1 MKRLN
6 EEPGLPFKQ
15 GDTREDGFRFDGYV
29 SSVTRATGFFKEMWR
44 SPEGYKKRMERRAYN
59 KKVMCQR
66 VTDVIDKIK
75 IGDQSWLDD
84 IPEEIKVE
92 VEKKGI
98 LKYNGCT
105 ICGHDNPKH
114 LDFHHRIKTLKDKD
128 IGSFFRT
135 SFLQF
140 LKAYQEMFKC
150 DVYCAHHHRDIER
163 SMKNRSA
170 IKEKQNEHG
179 TTTEIRK
186 TA

>member
-6 EEPGLPFKQ
+6 KETGKPFKQ

-29 SSVTRATGFFKEMWR
+29 TTVKRSTGFFKEMWR
-44 SPEGYKKRMERRAYN
+44 SPEGYKKRIKRKAYN
-59 KKVMCQR
+59 KQVMSQR

-84 IPEEIKVE
+84 ISEEIRVE

-98 LKYNGCT
+98 LEYNGCT

-114 LDFHHRIKTLKDKD
+114 LDFHHRVKTLKDKD
-128 IGSFFRT
+128 VGSYFKT
-135 SFLQF
+135 SFRQF
-140 LKAYQEMFKC
+140 LKAYEEMFKC

-163 SMKNRSA
+163 EMKNRSTL
-170 IKEKQNEHG
+170 KEKNHEYGQ
-179 TTTEIRK
+179 TTTIS
-186 TA
+186 